1 MIPKWPFLCLVMIFN
16 INFNIAQSHFSLQ
29 IIRPKEF
36 ALKTADL
43 WNCVITNT
51 GPTAHLQLHGV
62 LTEKTK
68 GKLYEVQSGAF
79 DLAKGVTQFNT
90 QNYEA
95 LKGEKVLFKNPSFEE
110 HVYRTN
116 TFPNGDY
123 TICIKLIN
131 IFGRTE
137 AEECIQ
143 HVVNKV
149 TPPSLIAPGHKTNIC
164 EEFPIFVWERYRGA
178 INNSNIRYK
187 IKLVEILKNQ
197 NEIQAIKANPCFYC
211 ESYISNP
218 PLQYS
223 FKNIK
228 LQDDKSYAWY
238 IGVLDGKKE
247 ITRSEVWS
255 FVKMDCNQPIRGRV
269 DTYTIGEDEEEE
281 PEVEVVNK
289 EVPGKSYYFIPNYSQ
304 QNDRV
309 TVAGDELNFYIDNLN
324 ECQEMRYS
332 VSKDL
337 FKDTSIKV
345 GRNYFT
351 INSSDFNLQRG
362 QPYTL
367 RLLFDNGEQRLLYFK
382 IL

>member
-43 WNCVITNT
+43 WNCVISNT
-51 GPTAHLQLHGV
+51 GPTAHLQLQGV

-164 EEFPIFVWERYRGA
+164 EEYPIFVWERYRGA

-197 NEIQAIKANPCFYC
+197 NEVQAIKANPCFYC

-247 ITRSEVWS
+247 IAQSQIWMFS
-255 FVKMDCNQPIRGRV
+255 KKNCIPGISV
-269 DTYTIGEDEEEE
+269 DVTSLNPLEEDEEIE
-281 PEVEVVNK
+281 PENK
-289 EVPGKSYYFIPNYSQ
+289 PIKGKSYYFIANYAPEVNKVILKS
-304 QNDRV
+304 
-309 TVAGDELNFYIDNLN
+309 DELNFYIDNIGESQKLKYSLVSGTEIIKSEALALN
-324 ECQEMRYS
+324 
-332 VSKDL
+332 VSK
-337 FKDTSIKV
+337 
-345 GRNYFT
+345 NYFT
-351 INSSDFNLQRG
+351 VNVKGLLSRNKLYQ
-362 QPYTL
+362 L
-367 RLLFDNGEQRLLYFK
+367 KLLFDNGEQSSLHFQKL
-382 IL
+382 